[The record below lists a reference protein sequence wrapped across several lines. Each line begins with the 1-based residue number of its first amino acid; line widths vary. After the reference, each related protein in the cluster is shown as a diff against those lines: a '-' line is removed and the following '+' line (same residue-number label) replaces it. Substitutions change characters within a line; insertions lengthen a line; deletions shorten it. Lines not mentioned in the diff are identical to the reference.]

1 MRLKKRRARMID
13 IIATQR
19 VNAGMEKVFEAL
31 TGELTANTLSRD
43 SGCLR
48 YEWYRA
54 DAPQTYILFERW
66 ADKAAAQAH
75 LSSDHLAALM
85 PRLRDC
91 VPEKF
96 TFMRLARIE

>member
-1 MRLKKRRARMID
+1 MID

-19 VNAGMEKVFEAL
+19 VNIGMEEAFEAL
-31 TGELTANTLSRD
+31 AKELTANTMSQD
-43 SGCLR
+43 KGCLR

-54 DAPQTYILFERW
+54 DTPQTYILVERW
-66 ADKAAAQAH
+66 EDQAAVQAH
-75 LSSDHLAALM
+75 LSADHLTALM

-96 TFMRLARIE
+96 SFLRLARIE

>member
-1 MRLKKRRARMID
+1 MID

-19 VNAGMEKVFEAL
+19 VNVGMEGSFEAL
-31 TGELTANTLSRD
+31 ARELTANTLSQD
-43 SGCLR
+43 KGCLR

-54 DAPQTYILFERW
+54 DAPQTYILVERW
-66 ADKAAAQAH
+66 ADQAAVQAH
-75 LSSDHLAALM
+75 LSADHFAALM

-96 TFMRLARIE
+96 SFIRLARVE

>member
-1 MRLKKRRARMID
+1 MID

-19 VNAGMEKVFEAL
+19 VNIGMEAAFEAL
-31 TGELTANTLSRD
+31 ARELTANTLSQD
-43 SGCLR
+43 KGCLR

-54 DAPQTYILFERW
+54 DAPQTYILVERW
-66 ADKAAAQAH
+66 ADQAAVQAH
-75 LSSDHLAALM
+75 LSAGHLAAIM

-96 TFMRLARIE
+96 SFMRLTRIE

>member
-1 MRLKKRRARMID
+1 MID

-19 VNAGMEKVFEAL
+19 VNVGMEAAFEAL
-31 TGELTANTLSRD
+31 ARELTANTMSQD
-43 SGCLR
+43 KGCLR

-54 DAPQTYILFERW
+54 DTPQTYVLVEQW
-66 ADKAAAQAH
+66 ADQAAVQAH
-75 LSSDHLAALM
+75 LSADHLAALM

-96 TFMRLARIE
+96 SFMRLTRIQ